1 MTYVTPSAISNIS
14 WRTFIIFGVFCFA
27 MAVWVFLVVME
38 AKGHSFKEMDVLFE
52 RVLAFGCVRDIEN
65 ANMMESDI
73 FDGGDPSDPKE
84 DHAIEVENHMIR
96 S

>member
-1 MTYVTPSAISNIS
+1 M
-14 WRTFIIFGVFCFA
+14 FGVFCFA
-27 MAVWVFLVVME
+27 MAVWVVLVVIE
-38 AKGHSFKEMDVLFE
+38 ARGHSLKEMDVLFE

-65 ANMMESDI
+65 ANMTKSDI

-84 DHAIEVENHMIR
+84 DHAIEVENHVIR